1 MDDNV
6 IPFDEITFDPNS
18 NDDIDWNELNNYLE
32 KKKQEEEEQQQQEQL
47 NLLGEETQ
55 ISLTS
60 TIIQDNNNR
69 ILDHIPDQFI
79 ETDQDPDHHNLVSG
93 TSLGDQMNINH
104 LKNMWPMLILNEST
118 SSSSSSVTNTNVYH
132 NFYTFQPVSEVAQHY
147 YLNYNSGSSWDE
159 SINNQEAQI
168 EMNTHTLIPI
178 LNSAPISTT
187 ADQEQE
193 VPSSSEA
200 LNQKSTSSK
209 NGRWTLDE
217 HIIFLNGLNKF
228 GSGNWAE
235 ISTLFGGTRTPIQIA
250 THAQKYFNKMAKQK
264 KLQGQPPT
272 ENETKKLN
280 KSINDI
286 ILTEEGTISAPD
298 DLLPSISKCQEILK

>member
-1 MDDNV
+1 MTELESRSLR
-6 IPFDEITFDPNS
+6 PPAPTPS
-18 NDDIDWNELNNYLE
+18 N
-32 KKKQEEEEQQQQEQL
+32 
-47 NLLGEETQ
+47 
-55 ISLTS
+55 
-60 TIIQDNNNR
+60 TILCYFESEDR
-69 ILDHIPDQFI
+69 
-79 ETDQDPDHHNLVSG
+79 DHHNLVSD

-118 SSSSSSVTNTNVYH
+118 SSSSVTNTNVYH
-132 NFYTFQPVSEVAQHY
+132 KFYTFQPVSEVAQHY

-159 SINNQEAQI
+159 SINKQEAQI

-178 LNSAPISTT
+178 LNPTPISTT
-187 ADQEQE
+187 PNQEQE

-286 ILTEEGTISAPD
+286 ILTEDGTISAPN
-298 DLLPSISKCQEILK
+298 DLLPSISKEILK

>member
-32 KKKQEEEEQQQQEQL
+32 KKKQEEEEEQQQKQL

-93 TSLGDQMNINH
+93 TSLGDQINNH
-104 LKNMWPMLILNEST
+104 LKIMPSMLILNEST
-118 SSSSSSVTNTNVYH
+118 SSSSVTNTNTYH
-132 NFYTFQPVSEVAQHY
+132 NFYTSQPVSEVAQHY
-147 YLNYNSGSSWDE
+147 YLNYNSESSWDE
-159 SINNQEAQI
+159 SINKQEAQI

-178 LNSAPISTT
+178 LNHTLVPTT
-187 ADQEQE
+187 ANQEQE
-193 VPSSSEA
+193 VPSSLEI
-200 LNQKSTSSK
+200 LNQNSTSK
-209 NGRWTLDE
+209 NGRWTADE

-264 KLQGQPPT
+264 KLQGQPPA

-286 ILTEEGTISAPD
+286 ILTEDGTISAPD